1 MATIRG
7 AVGRGGRNF
16 EDDVRVI
23 QELLNSHTHL
33 IQSVGVLDADGDIGW
48 KTITAITEFQRRVV
62 GMRSPDGRVD
72 PGGRTLARLNGE
84 TTDDSDSETTPGYYY
99 PAGPQA
105 PLIEIARP
113 YLGAR
118 EARGNRMG
126 NDPRMRE
133 IFESDWLSPGGVT
146 DSYAWCCSFVSMCV
160 QKLIRQHNIYAHVRP
175 PRTASVSG
183 FRTRW
188 APSQNCLI
196 FQPNNQQHRPCRGD
210 VVVYKFSHIGIV
222 DTASSRGVTTIEGNT
237 NEAGSR
243 EGTSVMNKT
252 RAYAIIRCFIRLPV
266 PTSYDFEN
274 QVCVG

>member
-7 AVGRGGRNF
+7 SVGRGGRNF
-16 EDDVRVI
+16 ENDVKVV
-23 QELLNSHTHL
+23 QYLLNSHIRL
-33 IQSVGVLDADGDIGW
+33 IQPVTELDVNGNVSLRMIR
-48 KTITAITEFQRRVV
+48 AITEYQRRVV
-62 GMRSPDGRVD
+62 GLRAPDGRVD

-84 TTDDSDSETTPGYYY
+84 PEDDSDSEPQFHY
-99 PAGPQA
+99 PTGPQE
-105 PLIEIARP
+105 PLIDIARP

-118 EARGNRMG
+118 EARNNRMG

-146 DSYAWCCSFVSMCV
+146 DQYPWCCSFVSMCV
-160 QKLIRQHNIYAHVRP
+160 QKLIRQHPIYAHVRP

-188 APSQNCLI
+188 APRQNCLI
-196 FQPNNQQHRPCRGD
+196 FRPSDPHYRPHKGD

-222 DTASSRGVTTIEGNT
+222 DTTSSRKVTTIEGNT

-252 RAYAIIRCFIRLPV
+252 RTYSVIRCFIRLPV
-266 PTSYDFEN
+266 PSTYDLEN
-274 QVCVG
+274 QMCVAR